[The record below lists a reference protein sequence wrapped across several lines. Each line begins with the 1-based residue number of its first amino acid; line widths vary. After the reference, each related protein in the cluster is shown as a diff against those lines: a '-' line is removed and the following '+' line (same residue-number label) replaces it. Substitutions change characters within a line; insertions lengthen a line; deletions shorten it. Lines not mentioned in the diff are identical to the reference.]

1 MEARPTTTAAA
12 WDAGLPALD
21 LDALQPVFAPS
32 GDAEKARQLSE
43 DRKMIRRTD
52 KAVMLD
58 ARRLANAIEHIGR
71 LPDRGEA
78 FHLITEKRYS
88 MAHVIPAV
96 LHYAAPATIGRLAV
110 VTLSFSR
117 ANMVDLLAMMDAGQI
132 GSVDFLYSVYFRSN
146 NRDACHQLADALS
159 ARGQRVFAGLI
170 HAKLLLIETTDGSA
184 YTVESSANLRSC
196 ASVEQVT
203 VFHDRALHDFHR
215 AWIGEILE
223 APRK

>member
-1 MEARPTTTAAA
+1 MHGPRFSLRTGSHPARKI
-12 WDAGLPALD
+12 GLYPVPLGSHDGELFDQFGSVDGADRLDQPAYF
-21 LDALQPVFAPS
+21 PV
-32 GDAEKARQLSE
+32 Q
-43 DRKMIRRTD
+43 
-52 KAVMLD
+52 VC
-58 ARRLANAIEHIGR
+58 
-71 LPDRGEA
+71 
-78 FHLITEKRYS
+78 HLITEKRYS

-117 ANMVDLLAMMDAGQI
+117 VMVDLLAMMDAGQI

-146 NRDACHQLADALS
+146 NRDACEQLAAALS

-203 VFHDRALHDFHR
+203 IFHDRALHDFHR